1 MGRRLRRLEE
11 GLRSRTAEWLRRGGA
26 TADRG
31 AGNRDRLHSLSKRSL
46 RCDRSRL
53 IGLNLDTNA
62 LSGHWL
68 DNGRAGGDRGATR
81 QRQSGYGYE
90 GA

>member
-1 MGRRLRRLEE
+1 MGRRLRRLDE
-11 GLRSRTAEWLRRGGA
+11 GLRSRAAEWLRRGGA

-31 AGNRDRLHSLSKRSL
+31 APNRDRVHSLSKRAL

-53 IGLNLDTNA
+53 IGLNLDTNP
-62 LSGHWL
+62 LSGHRL
-68 DNGRAGGDRGATR
+68 DNGRAGRDRGTTR
-81 QRQSGYGYE
+81 QGQSGYGNE